1 MSATDPACDPVAAL
15 LARVPEGWSE
25 ASYDGRRWSVTRTT
39 RAGGRSASVWAEALD
54 GSAVVSTNAYAL
66 GAGWVLKPCEMP
78 LAVVVDFL
86 EGVETGPVPRRPR

>member
-1 MSATDPACDPVAAL
+1 MSTPDPVAAL

-25 ASYDGRRWSVTRTT
+25 ASYAGRRWSVTRTT
-39 RAGGRSASVWAEALD
+39 RTGGRSASVWAEALD

-66 GAGWVLKPCEMP
+66 GDGWVLKPCEMP

-86 EGVETGPVPRRPR
+86 EGVETGPGPR